1 MNAAFICIERNVLTH
16 TASDQEAWDVPQA
29 STPLISL
36 TGDTAEEVR
45 RKLNSYLA
53 SPEAVACLQGWS
65 LLEVVLRNPSFQRKL
80 YSENHPPF
88 RSSSCLH
95 GHEYGRNE
103 ELVNNCPRAAFV
115 VALHALQKRFF
126 FFPNYEN

>member
-45 RKLNSYLA
+45 QKLNSYLA
-53 SPEAVACLQGWS
+53 SPEAVAHYHAQLSPMNEGETTTKEQLVCKGGHCWKWS
-65 LLEVVLRNPSFQRKL
+65 FEILPFSESFIRKTIPRFVPPHAYMDMSMAEMRN
-80 YSENHPPF
+80 
-88 RSSSCLH
+88 
-95 GHEYGRNE
+95 
-103 ELVNNCPRAAFV
+103 
-115 VALHALQKRFF
+115 
-126 FFPNYEN
+126 